1 MELIF
6 SILIGIA
13 AGFLAGK
20 LTKGSGFGW
29 LGNLIVGALGA
40 LIGSFLFIW
49 LGIAAAG
56 IALRLLAATAGA
68 IVLLILLSVAT
79 RKKRA

>member
-1 MELIF
+1 MELLL

-20 LTKGSGFGW
+20 MTKGSGFGW

-40 LIGSFLFIW
+40 LLGSVLFVWI
-49 LGIAAAG
+49 GIAAAG
-56 IALRLLAATAGA
+56 LALRLLAATIGA
-68 IVLLILLSVAT
+68 IVLLMLLSVAT
-79 RKKRA
+79 KKRA